1 MKVKED
7 NLNQKEA
14 ELQNHFQDTTQKNFG
29 SSALASQT

>member
-14 ELQNHFQDTTQKNFG
+14 ELQNHFQDTTQKT
-29 SSALASQT
+29 LDQVL